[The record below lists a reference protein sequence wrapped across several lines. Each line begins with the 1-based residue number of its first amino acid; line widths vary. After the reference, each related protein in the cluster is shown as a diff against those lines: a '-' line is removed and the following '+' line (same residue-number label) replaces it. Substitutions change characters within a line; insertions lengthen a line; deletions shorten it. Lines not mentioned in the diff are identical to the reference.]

1 MENKM
6 KKLIALFAASTVAS
20 TAAVAGVALSGTAS
34 VSYDDNGS
42 GSAVANASATSYDAD
57 ISVVGTT
64 GGTTVTVGMD
74 VNGASAAITGADM
87 STTIGPVTISADMHD
102 EVTLTTATGGQTLES
117 TDTGVTV
124 SLDAPIGDATIGL
137 DNSGNVSVS
146 GTWSGVTL
154 AHTIK
159 DGSDKT
165 TGSASIA
172 GMDISITNDGGSSTW
187 TLGTTVSGV
196 DLTLASSKAVTA
208 AFGLAGNTM
217 TISHTAARA
226 SAAAKTGS
234 VLGDGANGY
243 GKNSVATKKAFTTV
257 AIARDLTSGA
267 SLSATYDSHNE
278 SLTLKASVAF

>member
-1 MENKM
+1 M

-20 TAAVAGVALSGTAS
+20 TAAVAGIALSGTAS

-42 GSAVANASATSYDAD
+42 GAAVANQSKTSYDAD

-64 GGTTVTVGMD
+64 GTTTVTVGMD
-74 VNGASAAITGADM
+74 VNGANAAITGADM
-87 STTIGPVTISADMHD
+87 STTIGPVTIAADMHN
-102 EVTLTTATGGQTLES
+102 ETSLTTATGGQTLES

-154 AHTIK
+154 SHTIK

-172 GMDISITNDGGSSTW
+172 GMDVSITNDGGSSTW
-187 TLGTTVSGV
+187 SLGTTVSGV
-196 DLTLASSKAVTA
+196 DLTLASSKAITA
-208 AFGLAGNTM
+208 AFGLSGNTM
-217 TISHTAARA
+217 TISHTAERKT
-226 SAAAKTGS
+226 AAAKVGTAN
-234 VLGDGANGY
+234 GDGANGY
-243 GKNSVATKKAFTTV
+243 GKNSVASKASFTTV
-257 AIARDLTSGA
+257 AISRDLTSGA
-267 SLSATYDSHNE
+267 ALSATYDSSNE